1 MATAELGET
10 TNPRLLVPG
19 NPEILQR
26 SADTLTRIGNALVQA
41 GEGLRKLDTGG
52 WHGPAADAF
61 HEYFDGE
68 PARWLA
74 SGDAMHQA
82 ARALTDYIAVFGWA
96 QREAEQAAFVWEHG
110 KKLSED
116 AYAKYRGDVA
126 RAEAQA
132 RQTGSAPPSLPWN
145 DPGQALRDAANDQR
159 NRARQQLK
167 EAGDRAQ
174 ALVAAARD
182 QAPAAPNLFE
192 QVASFAG
199 EFGKGVGAAAT
210 EAASFIGTISP
221 TRLITDPAQ
230 YGRDMAALG
239 DGVKAAATNPV
250 AFAKAAVDWDTWSRN
265 PGRALGKLGF
275 DGLLTA
281 GSIGAG
287 AAVRSVRAGKAAER
301 TAEAVDH
308 GPPASSATSGRDLA
322 IGLAK
327 ESQMSEKGVAM
338 AGAGTNTPLRDAPRL
353 AAEHGGQPEEWIKKS
368 STSYTDKEGRTFE
381 THWYEH
387 GPTGNRVEF
396 KHKFPNE

>member
-1 MATAELGET
+1 MAAELGET

-19 NPEILQR
+19 NPDLLRR
-26 SADTLTRIGNALVQA
+26 SAETLTRMGNALVQA

-74 SGDAMHQA
+74 SGDAFHQA
-82 ARALTDYIAVFGWA
+82 AQALTDYTAVFEWA
-96 QREAEQAAFVWEHG
+96 QREAEQAAFVWEQG

-116 AYAKYRGDVA
+116 AFAKYQADVA
-126 RAEAQA
+126 QAEAQA
-132 RQTGSAPPSLPWN
+132 RQSGSVPPELPWN
-145 DPGQALRDAANDQR
+145 DPGQALRDAANEQL

-174 ALVAAARD
+174 GLVAAARD
-182 QAPAAPNLFE
+182 QAPSAPNLFE
-192 QVASFAG
+192 QLATFGG

-221 TRLITDPAQ
+221 IRLITDPVQ
-230 YGRDMAALG
+230 YGKDMSDLAGGL
-239 DGVKAAATNPV
+239 KAAVTNP
-250 AFAKAAVDWDTWSRN
+250 ASFAKAAVDWDTWSRN
-265 PGRALGKLGF
+265 PGRALGKLAF
-275 DGLLTA
+275 DGVLTA
-281 GSIGAG
+281 GSVGAG
-287 AAVRSVRAGKAAER
+287 AAVRGLRAGRSVER
-301 TAEAVDH
+301 VAEATDDA
-308 GPPASSATSGRDLA
+308 PPASSAIAGRDLA
-322 IGLAK
+322 IALAK
-327 ESQMSEKGVAM
+327 ESQMAEKGVAI
-338 AGAGTNTPLRDAPRL
+338 AGSGTNTPLRDAPRL
-353 AAEHGGQPEEWIKKS
+353 AAEYGGQPEEWIKKS